1 MRASELQVRDQAD
14 QIEVLVAEITRLRE
28 KNSSAG
34 TKPSALVAAWRTHHQ
49 SAFARSSTTS
59 ASFAAIES

>member
-1 MRASELQVRDQAD
+1 MQVRDQAD

-34 TKPSALVAAWRTHHQ
+34 TKPSDAAGLE
-49 SAFARSSTTS
+49 
-59 ASFAAIES
+59 ASGHPTVSDGG